1 MVFCELSLSR
11 IVQRQDSD
19 RNCDRVNLLPNK
31 AECTLAIKATLTPEH
46 QLFLIR
52 ANKSRPSGEWSADDY
67 DVRDEHQVHWTV
79 RQPGSR
85 LAHSS
90 RALRPNTLFAEL
102 TYITATLR

>member
-67 DVRDEHQVHWTV
+67 DMRDEAPDCPVIGRT
-79 RQPGSR
+79 RAAKLGQPGSQF
-85 LAHSS
+85 
-90 RALRPNTLFAEL
+90 NV
-102 TYITATLR
+102 